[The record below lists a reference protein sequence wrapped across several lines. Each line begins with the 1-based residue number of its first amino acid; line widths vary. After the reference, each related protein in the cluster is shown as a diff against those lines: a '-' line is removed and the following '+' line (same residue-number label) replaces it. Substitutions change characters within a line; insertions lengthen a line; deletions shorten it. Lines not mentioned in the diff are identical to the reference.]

1 MIVELQRST
10 NGSTLIG
17 YQRDPNEIDHNK
29 KSKTKSARISSLTY
43 HIESKLDNK
52 AIKNH
57 TKIIIDEIVFKEDIQ
72 KTLKQTDG
80 KN

>member
-10 NGSTLIG
+10 NGSTLIDH
-17 YQRDPNEIDHNK
+17 QRDPNEIDHNK
-29 KSKTKSARISSLTY
+29 KSKTKSSRLSCLTY

-52 AIKNH
+52 AINNH
-57 TKIIIDEIVFKEDIQ
+57 TKTIIDEIVFKEDIQ